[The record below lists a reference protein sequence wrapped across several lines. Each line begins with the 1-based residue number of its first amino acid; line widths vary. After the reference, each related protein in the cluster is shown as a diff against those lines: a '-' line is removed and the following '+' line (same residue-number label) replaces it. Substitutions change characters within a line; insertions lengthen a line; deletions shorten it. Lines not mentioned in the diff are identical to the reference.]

1 MIKVLHYYTQYNL
14 GGTEK
19 VIFSI
24 LSGIDKEKFDCFFLA
39 QNPGTDDQKLK
50 EIGVKL
56 NYIDF
61 KKNYK
66 KELYN
71 FFVNNNFD
79 IIHVHNCKEMKLILK
94 IAKRANIPTRIIHS
108 HVSRGDLNKI
118 FWLLKAIKSYSI
130 TKYANKFFACSN
142 EAAKWLFP
150 TKIKEK
156 IIIRNGIDIGR
167 FKFDLE
173 KRTKTRK
180 EYNLEN
186 LFVLC
191 TVSRIEKT
199 KNIEFLI
206 RLLKLFKNQKIKLLI
221 IGDGSNTENLRKKA
235 NKFKVDNKIIF
246 IGKTNDVSKYLSAS
260 DLFLFPSKYEGMGIS
275 AIEAQYASLKV
286 IASDRIPS
294 ITDIGENL
302 IEYLPL
308 NLKVWEKKLE
318 EIIAITITRR
328 RVDNNLFDCHQI
340 IKTVEEEYIKAFD
353 KINITR

>member
-1 MIKVLHYYTQYNL
+1 MY
-14 GGTEK
+14 
-19 VIFSI
+19 
-24 LSGIDKEKFDCFFLA
+24 
-39 QNPGTDDQKLK
+39 
-50 EIGVKL
+50 
-56 NYIDF
+56 
-61 KKNYK
+61 
-66 KELYN
+66 
-71 FFVNNNFD
+71 
-79 IIHVHNCKEMKLILK
+79 
-94 IAKRANIPTRIIHS
+94 RI
-108 HVSRGDLNKI
+108 
-118 FWLLKAIKSYSI
+118 
-130 TKYANKFFACSN
+130 
-142 EAAKWLFP
+142 
-150 TKIKEK
+150 
-156 IIIRNGIDIGR
+156 
-167 FKFDLE
+167 
-173 KRTKTRK
+173 
-180 EYNLEN
+180 
-186 LFVLC
+186 
-191 TVSRIEKT
+191 
-199 KNIEFLI
+199 I

-308 NLKVWEKKLE
+308 NLNVWKKKLE